1 MKSGIDPKVD
11 YVFKKLFGS
20 EEYKPILKAYIAY
33 ANEFRHAAEKG
44 QKKARPSRT
53 EVESFI
59 YLTGLFVRLAM
70 MSPLSLG
77 AKLVP
82 KHPDTP

>member
-1 MKSGIDPKVD
+1 V
-11 YVFKKLFGS
+11 S
-20 EEYKPILKAYIAY
+20 EEYNPILKADIAY

-44 QKKARPSRT
+44 QKKAIPPRH

-70 MSPLSLG
+70 I
-77 AKLVP
+77 
-82 KHPDTP
+82 